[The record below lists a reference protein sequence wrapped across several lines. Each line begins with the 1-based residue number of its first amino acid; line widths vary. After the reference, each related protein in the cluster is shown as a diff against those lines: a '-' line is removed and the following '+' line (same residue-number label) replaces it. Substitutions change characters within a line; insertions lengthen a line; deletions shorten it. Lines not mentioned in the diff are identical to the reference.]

1 MAALR
6 FWRNGGAPEC
16 DASVLDVGARAP
28 FRRSLEI
35 QITTRDTASRAR
47 HHMTEI
53 EQFALLVGEIYDAAL
68 ERARWPDV
76 LRQVSGYV
84 NGCAASLMSH
94 DVIEQNASFF
104 YTWNDNPEYTR
115 SYAEKYAKLNPAI
128 VPATIQSKIGDV
140 STIYDFVPM
149 DEWLQTQIY
158 REWAVPQGYIDCIQV
173 VLDKSAISYAAA
185 AIMRSDAQ
193 GPADDEARRRMRL
206 LEPHLRRAVGI
217 GRIVKSR
224 EGEASAFADTLD
236 GLGTALFLID

>member
-1 MAALR
+1 MGVKER
-6 FWRNGGAPEC
+6 
-16 DASVLDVGARAP
+16 
-28 FRRSLEI
+28 
-35 QITTRDTASRAR
+35 RAR

-68 ERARWPDV
+68 ERTRWPDV

-94 DVIEQNASFF
+94 DLIEQNASFF

-149 DEWLQTQIY
+149 DEFLASQIY
-158 REWAVPQGYIDCIQV
+158 REW
-173 VLDKSAISYAAA
+173 S
-185 AIMRSDAQ
+185 
-193 GPADDEARRRMRL
+193 
-206 LEPHLRRAVGI
+206 
-217 GRIVKSR
+217 
-224 EGEASAFADTLD
+224 ASAHARSATGKHFLNLYDGSDWDGKSNVGVNMTMTSPACPAGPQLLSQSKDVVSRLD
-236 GLGTALFLID
+236 GVSEFLQREPFHFLQQNQATLFFGNLRQKL